1 MATMT
6 RVCGGALVL
15 RRAAAPGILLDK
27 RTATRAF
34 YPAMW
39 DLPGGHCEA
48 GESPEQTLV
57 RELAEEIGVTPT
69 AWHKIDELHI
79 PEPDQPDTLI
89 LHCYAVTAW
98 TGTPTNRQ
106 PEEHAE
112 IRWFGIEEACA
123 LPQLDPAYPPLF
135 RRAVST
141 VNIQGSYD
149 AY

>member
-1 MATMT
+1 MAMT
-6 RVCGGALVL
+6 QVCVGALV
-15 RRAAAPGILLDK
+15 RDDAGASRILLGK

-34 YPAMW
+34 YPDMW

-48 GESPEQTLV
+48 GETPEQTLV

-69 AWHKIDELHI
+69 AWHKIDTLHI
-79 PEPDQPDTLI
+79 PEPDQHNTLV
-89 LHCYAVTAW
+89 LHFYAVTAW

-106 PEEHAE
+106 PEEHSA

-123 LPQLDPAYPPLF
+123 LSRLDPAYPALF

-141 VNIQGSYD
+141 VST
-149 AY
+149 